1 MLKLT
6 GNVGKSV
13 IVNAIKKDNIN
24 DIELLKQ
31 LAKVNRVKMK
41 RDSYATDGTDFT
53 FKEGLWY
60 IVEQDKYGI
69 TVYSEDM
76 ESMMFLNYDEA
87 DRFLYQA

>member
-1 MLKLT
+1 MDL
-6 GNVGKSV
+6 
-13 IVNAIKKDNIN
+13 DNIN

-31 LAKVNRVKMK
+31 LATANRGKMK
-41 RDSYATDGTDFT
+41 RDSYATDGTGFN

-60 IVEQDKYGI
+60 IVEQEQYGI

-87 DRFLYQA
+87 DRFLCQS

>member
-1 MLKLT
+1 
-6 GNVGKSV
+6 
-13 IVNAIKKDNIN
+13 
-24 DIELLKQ
+24 
-31 LAKVNRVKMK
+31 MK

-60 IVEQDKYGI
+60 IVEQDQYGI

-87 DRFLYQA
+87 DRFLCQE

>member
-1 MLKLT
+1 MDLDT
-6 GNVGKSV
+6 
-13 IVNAIKKDNIN
+13 IN

-31 LAKVNRVKMK
+31 LAKSNRVKMK

-60 IVEQDKYGI
+60 IVEQDQYGI

-87 DRFLYQA
+87 DRFLCQA